1 MIRKRSAQDD
11 RMILRLIEQELVPLS
26 HLGAQEIDQIRKEL
40 PRRLNR
46 GITFVACRPDNAQPV
61 GFIHVMLHGELLY
74 IDLIA
79 ISSSHQGQRYG
90 KKLLEHAEQY
100 GRLRRCKRAKVMV
113 DEVNIRGIRF
123 YLRNHYQ
130 MLRYVSLSRC
140 HELEKTL

>member
-11 RMILRLIEQELVPLS
+11 SMILRLIEQELVPLS
-26 HLGAQEIDQIRKEL
+26 HLSAQEMDQIRKEL

-46 GITFVACRPDNAQPV
+46 GITFVACRPDKAQPV

-79 ISSSHQGQRYG
+79 ISSPHQGQRYG
-90 KKLLEHAEQY
+90 KQLLEHAEQY

-113 DEVNIRGIRF
+113 DEDNILGIRF

-130 MLRYVSLSRC
+130 MLRYVSLSQC
-140 HELEKTL
+140 YELEKAL